1 MNRRKILLYTAIA
14 VILLGAIVIGI
25 LLLSPNKT
33 VFLNVTFQDFDGTVL
48 KTESV
53 EAGKA
58 ATAPVVPQRDG
69 YTFIGWNKD
78 FSSIVKDTVITA
90 EYLRITD
97 TAFKIDTITAAAD
110 NKKVEMKVSVINN
123 PGILGMVFSVNY
135 DEETLK
141 LIACQNGVAL
151 SALTFQEPSRYV
163 SGCNF
168 VWYGSETG
176 KVMDGEML
184 ILTFEIAENAKPGTY
199 PVSISWNDRD
209 IYDSN
214 CDIVDPD
221 VVQGG
226 IVISD

>member
-1 MNRRKILLYTAIA
+1 MNRRKVLLYIAIA
-14 VILLGAIVIGI
+14 VVLLAAIMIGI
-25 LLLSPNKT
+25 LLLRPDEA
-33 VFLNVTFQDFDGTVL
+33 VYYNVTFQDFDGTVL

-53 EAGKA
+53 VEGKA
-58 ATAPVVPQRDG
+58 ATAPEYPQRDG
-69 YTFIGWNKD
+69 YTFVGWDRD
-78 FSSIVKDTVITA
+78 FSSVEKDIVITA

-97 TAFKIDTITAAAD
+97 TAFKVDTVSVTD
-110 NKKVEMKVSVINN
+110 VNKKVEVKVSVTSN

-141 LIACQNGVAL
+141 LIDCQNGVAL
-151 SALTFQEPSRYV
+151 SALAFQEPSRLI

-176 KVMDGEML
+176 ELMDGEML
-184 ILTFEIAENAKPGTY
+184 ILTFEIAEGAEPGTY
-199 PVSISWNDRD
+199 PISISWNDNA

-214 CDIVDPD
+214 SDMVAPE
-221 VVQGG
+221 VTQGA

>member
-1 MNRRKILLYTAIA
+1 MDRRKILLYIAIA
-14 VILLGAIVIGI
+14 VILLGTIAISL
-25 LLLSPNKT
+25 LLLSPDET
-33 VFLNVTFQDFDGTVL
+33 VFYNVTFQDFDGTVL

-53 EAGKA
+53 EANEA
-58 ATAPVVPQRDG
+58 ATAPADPQRDG
-69 YTFIGWNKD
+69 YTFVGWNKE

-97 TAFKIDTITAAAD
+97 TAFKVDTITAAAD

-135 DEETLK
+135 DAENLK
-141 LIACQNGVAL
+141 LIDCQNGVAL
-151 SALTFQEPSRYV
+151 SALAFQEPSRLI

-176 KVMDGEML
+176 EVMDGEML

-199 PVSISWNDRD
+199 PITISWNDRD

-214 CDIVDPD
+214 CDMVNPD